1 MGHSFRVLA
10 VDSSYSAGRPDLR
23 LLSGDAFSVY
33 NEPNTQ
39 IISFVM
45 SYKNNK
51 TMRCIRKKCLNHPE
65 FSEIEFV
72 LLTIDHDAILENNNM
87 SLYMSN

>member
-1 MGHSFRVLA
+1 
-10 VDSSYSAGRPDLR
+10 
-23 LLSGDAFSVY
+23 
-33 NEPNTQ
+33 
-39 IISFVM
+39 M

-65 FSEIEFV
+65 FSEIESV
-72 LLTIDHDAILENNNM
+72 LLTIDHDAIFKNDNI